1 METGKHRHQRIWL
14 VLLAGILILG
24 VAGGAWAA
32 APVTITTAITRDPVP
47 GATVTAKANVAITDG
62 SSLLS
67 IKWTQN
73 GGPAATLTNSGT
85 DTITVALPDRKVFR

>member
-1 METGKHRHQRIWL
+1 METGKHRHHRILL

-32 APVTITTAITRDPVP
+32 APVTVTTAVTGDPVP
-47 GATVTAKANVAITDG
+47 GATVTAKATVAITDG
-62 SSLLS
+62 SSLVS

-85 DTITVALPDRKVFR
+85 DTVTVALPNR